1 MKKTLAPFF
10 RFAMPFLQGSLVKQ
24 ILVGLILGIALAY
37 AWPSAAA
44 SVGIL
49 GTIFVNALK
58 GVAPVLVFVL
68 VLSSIANN
76 STVQS
81 EGMHVKP
88 ILGLYAVST
97 FASAVIAVV
106 ASFLWPVEI
115 TLAAAEEGLQAP
127 GGIADV
133 ITGLVLNVV
142 DNPFR
147 ALVNA
152 NYIGIL
158 TWAIALGLI
167 LRRARQGTREM
178 LADAADAVGLVV
190 RVVIRFAPVGIFG
203 LVSQTFATEGF
214 GILGE
219 YVQLL
224 AVLLGAMAFTA
235 LVLNPALVWWCTH
248 ENHVSEGIGHFRVL
262 HPVVGRQHPG
272 QHRPLPPRERSG
284 SDVLRDDPRGR
295 HRQHGGGRHHDHG
308 DHALGR
314 ALARDRD
321 GRGDRGL
328 LVRGRLHLRRGDLGR
343 PGRLPHAH
351 SLGLRAFRDRPDD
364 RDAGRRRGLHH
375 QRAPGLVRNGVEFLL
390 RRALHDRGD
399 APSRAP
405 EARAGAAREEHVT
418 PLPRGRRLA

>member
-37 AWPSAAA
+37 AWPSAAS

-76 STVQS
+76 SAVQS
-81 EGMHVKP
+81 EDMHVKP

-235 LVLNPALVWWCTH
+235 LVLNPAFVWWCTH
-248 ENHVSEGIGHFRVL
+248 ENPYPLTFMCLKESGISAFFTRSSAANI
-262 HPVVGRQHPG
+262 PVNIDLCRRANVPEATYSVTIPVGATANMAG
-272 QHRPLPPRERSG
+272 AAITITVITLS
-284 SDVLRDDPRGR
+284 
-295 HRQHGGGRHHDHG
+295 
-308 DHALGR
+308 A
-314 ALARDRD
+314 
-321 GRGDRGL
+321 
-328 LVRGRLHLRRGDLGR
+328 
-343 PGRLPHAH
+343 AH
-351 SLGLRAFRDRPDD
+351 SLGIETGVGTAVFLSVVASICAAGTSGVPGGSLMLIPLACGLFGIDQTTAMQVVAVGFIISVLQDSCETGLNSSSDALFTIAATRRAERLKRERELRAK
-364 RDAGRRRGLHH
+364 
-375 QRAPGLVRNGVEFLL
+375 NM
-390 RRALHDRGD
+390 
-399 APSRAP
+399 
-405 EARAGAAREEHVT
+405 
-418 PLPRGRRLA
+418 